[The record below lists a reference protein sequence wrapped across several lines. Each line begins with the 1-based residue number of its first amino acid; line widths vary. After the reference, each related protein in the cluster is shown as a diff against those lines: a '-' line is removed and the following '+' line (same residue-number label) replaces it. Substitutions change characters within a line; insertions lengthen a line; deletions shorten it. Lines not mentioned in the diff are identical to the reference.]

1 MSQDFQARFIQ
12 EGDAVDHTPS
22 SAVAA
27 GAVVVVGAHV
37 GITKNPI
44 PANTLGAL
52 AIEGLFDVVKVTG
65 AINDGAAVF
74 WDADGNPL
82 NGTAGT
88 GCATTVSG
96 GNTFMGFAVGAAAE
110 TAETVRID
118 LIGVAAVTNTI
129 HNALTAVIED
139 PGNAGAIPVA
149 DSGHVDIVS
158 GAAET
163 RTLAAP
169 ASIGELLLLSMK
181 TDGGDCVIAI
191 ATGINQ
197 TGNNRITMN
206 DAGDSILLVGIA
218 SGANKLWRVAY
229 NDGCTLST
237 V

>member
-1 MSQDFQARFIQ
+1 MAQDFQARFIQ
-12 EGDAVDHTPS
+12 DGKAIDYTPDADVD
-22 SAVAA
+22 A

-37 GITKNPI
+37 GITKVPI
-44 PANTLGAL
+44 PANALGAL
-52 AIEGLFDVVKVTG
+52 ALSGLFDVVKVTG
-65 AINDGAAVF
+65 AINDGAAVY
-74 WDADGNPL
+74 WDEDGNPL
-82 NGTAGT
+82 GGTAGT
-88 GCATTVSG
+88 GAATTTSG

-118 LIGVAAVTNTI
+118 LIGVASVTNTI
-129 HNALTAVIED
+129 HNALTAVIVD
-139 PGNAGAIPVA
+139 PGNAGAIPVT
-149 DSGHVDIVS
+149 DTGHVDIVTA
-158 GAAET
+158 AAET

-206 DAGDSILLVGIA
+206 DAGDSILLVGVA
-218 SGANKLWRVAY
+218 SGANKLWRVVY
-229 NDGCTLST
+229 NDGCTLAT

>member
-1 MSQDFQARFIQ
+1 MAQDYQARFIQ
-12 EGDAVDHTPS
+12 DGKAIDYTPG

-52 AIEGLFDVVKVTG
+52 ALSGLFDVVKVTG
-65 AINDGAAVF
+65 AINDGAAVY

-82 NGTAGT
+82 GGTAGT
-88 GCATTVSG
+88 GAATTTSG
-96 GNTFMGFAVGAAAE
+96 GNTFMGFAVGAALE
-110 TAETVRID
+110 TDETVRID
-118 LIGVAAVTNTI
+118 LVGVAAVTNTI
-129 HNALTAVIED
+129 HNALTAVLTD
-139 PGNAGAIPVA
+139 PGNAGAIPVT

-158 GAAET
+158 AGVET

-169 ASIGELLLLSMK
+169 TDVGQLLLISFQTK
-181 TDGGDCVIAI
+181 VGNVTITC
-191 ATGINQ
+191 ATAVNQ
-197 TGNNRITMN
+197 TGNNTILLDT
-206 DAGDSILLVGIA
+206 AADSILLVAVA
-218 SGANKLWRVAY
+218 SGANKRWRVVY

>member
-12 EGDAVDHTPS
+12 EGDAFDYTPS

-82 NGTAGT
+82 GGDAGT

-129 HNALTAVIED
+129 HNALTAVIAD
-139 PGNAGAIPVA
+139 PGAAGAIPVT
-149 DSGHVDIVS
+149 DTGHVDIVTA
-158 GAAET
+158 AAET

-218 SGANKLWRVAY
+218 SGADKRWRVAY
-229 NDGCTLST
+229 NDGCTLAT

>member
-1 MSQDFQARFIQ
+1 MSQQFQARFIQ
-12 EGDAVDHTPS
+12 EGDAIDYRPSGDVD
-22 SAVAA
+22 A
-27 GAVVVVGAHV
+27 GKVVVLGAHV
-37 GITKNPI
+37 GISKVPI

-65 AINDGAAVF
+65 AINDGAAIF

-96 GNTFMGFAVGAAAE
+96 GNTFMGFAVGGALE
-110 TAETVRID
+110 TDETVRID
-118 LIGVAAVTNTI
+118 LIGVATVTNTI

-139 PGNAGAIPVA
+139 PGAAGAIPVA
-149 DSGHVDIVS
+149 DSGHVDIVTA
-158 GAAET
+158 AAET

-181 TDGGDCVIAI
+181 TDGGNCVITC
-191 ATGINQ
+191 ATGLNQ
-197 TGNNRITMN
+197 AGNNTITMD

-218 SGANKLWRVAY
+218 SGANKRWRVVY
-229 NDGCTLST
+229 NDGCTLTT